1 MIIEQTILPFWS
13 WIGPIVRDWLVAFGL
28 LLVTAFVVGFVFSA
42 ARNGIV
48 ASFLNIGKSF
58 ARAVEDFLFL
68 SPSRTWAIAR
78 LTIKES
84 LRRRVLSIC
93 AVFLVI
99 LMFAGWYLNPDNP
112 DPAKLYLSFVL
123 SATCYLMLLLA
134 LFLSS
139 FSLPTDFKTKTIYTV
154 VTKPVRASEMVLGRM
169 VGVTIVGTLLLLFMS
184 IMSYFFV
191 TQTLNHNHILS
202 MEDMTE
208 VSVASGMRAD
218 DPSRVVLKGATRLSS
233 GHKHEVEIRADGSYV
248 VETVNG
254 HTHDIDIEKTD
265 GNDTA
270 TERFTVLPARGMIQA
285 RVPIYGE
292 LTFRGKNGYDA
303 QKGINVGDEWEY
315 RSFIGGTGG
324 TIFSNENKNDEAAFW
339 TMSGITERKFPDGL
353 PVEMTLGIYRTH
365 KGDVEKRISANI
377 SLRNPKTGLFVD
389 ITPFS
394 TEEFVKKSVFIPREV
409 DSTFSEILQ
418 RRYRDTITGREVKVP
433 SDDDM
438 VNYSSL
444 AGKDKYDI
452 FEDLVDNGT
461 VEIWLSCTDSQQ
473 YIGVARVDLYV
484 RARDASVEF
493 NFIKGFFGIWQQMVL
508 VIAYGVVFSTFLSG
522 PVTMVSTLGIMITG
536 FFKSY
541 LINIGLGQE
550 LGGGPFE
557 SFLRLIWQMN
567 QVEELPSGS
576 YVAPFIQAADYV
588 YGAFLAL
595 FGQAIPPLSDYY
607 IYYTALAS
615 GFDVPIGLILQN
627 VLTTLS
633 YLLPLFI
640 IGYLIL
646 SNREVAK

>member
-1 MIIEQTILPFWS
+1 MIIEQNILPFHS
-13 WIGPIVRDWLVAFGL
+13 WIGPIVLQWLLAFGL
-28 LLVTAFVVGFVFSA
+28 LLVTAFVLGFIFSTT
-42 ARNGIV
+42 RNGIV
-48 ASFLNIGKSF
+48 VSFLNIGKSF
-58 ARAVEDFLFL
+58 SRALEDFVFL

-84 LRRRVLSIC
+84 LRRRVLFIC

-99 LMFAGWYLNPDNP
+99 LMFAGWYINPDNP
-112 DPAKLYLSFVL
+112 EPAKLYLSFVL

-169 VGVTIVGTLLLLFMS
+169 VGITVVGSVLLLFMS
-184 IMSYFFV
+184 VMSYFFV
-191 TQTLNHNHILS
+191 TQTLNHTHVLS

-218 DPSRVVLKGATRLSS
+218 DPDRVVLKGATRVSG

-254 HTHDIDIEKTD
+254 HTHDIDIEKQEGED
-265 GNDTA
+265 VPY
-270 TERFTVLPARGMIQA
+270 RFTVKTAQGMIQA
-285 RVPIYGE
+285 RIPIYGD
-292 LTFRGKNGYDA
+292 LTFRAKNGFDA
-303 QKGINVGDEWEY
+303 DKGINVGDEWEY

-324 TIFSNENKNDEAAFW
+324 TVFSTDNKNDEAAFW
-339 TMSGITERKFPDGL
+339 TMKGITEKRFPEGL
-353 PVEMTLGIYRTH
+353 PIEMKLGVFRTH
-365 KGDVEKRISANI
+365 KGIIEKRISANI

-389 ITPFS
+389 VTPFS
-394 TEEFVKKSVFIPREV
+394 TDEFVTKSVFLPREIE
-409 DSTFSEILQ
+409 STFSEILQ
-418 RRYRDTITGREVKVP
+418 RRSRDEMTGREIKTP
-433 SDDDM
+433 SNEDM
-438 VNYSSL
+438 QQYSSL
-444 AGKDKYDI
+444 TGKDKYDI
-452 FEDLVDNGT
+452 YEDLVDNGT
-461 VEIWLSCTDSQQ
+461 VEIWLSCADSQQ
-473 YIGVARVDLYV
+473 YIGVAKADLYV

-493 NFIKGFFGIWQQMVL
+493 NFVKGFFGIWQQMVL

-541 LINIGLGQE
+541 LINIGLQQE

-567 QVEELPSGS
+567 QVEDLPPGS
-576 YVAPFIQAADYV
+576 YVAPFIKAADYV

-607 IYYTALAS
+607 IYYIALAD
-615 GFDVPIGLILQN
+615 GFDVPVGLILQN